1 MSQRW
6 VFDAL
11 VEDREDK
18 IGLIAYSLYKFEKN
32 ELAHRLNCEGKTGSQ
47 IRSELRTFHNHA
59 LGDSRIKGFR
69 DHAEVIIRDLMEQIE
84 EDLREEYQLQLDN
97 VNTLLDDYDGLQA
110 TIDNFP
116 NIIKQE
122 RENAILDFHRAVTR
136 KESRETGR
144 TIRTLKWFR
153 DGFQGVIAAILL
165 ALVIYGL
172 CALALPPDDRQGII
186 DKAYNNLKAS
196 FFQQA
201 STPIPDYNDGK

>member
-11 VEDREDK
+11 VKDREDK

-32 ELAHRLNCEGKTGSQ
+32 ELAHRINSEGKTSAQ
-47 IRSELRTFHNHA
+47 IRSELKIFHNHA
-59 LGDSRIKGFR
+59 LGDSRIQGFR
-69 DHAEVIIRDLMEQIE
+69 DHAEVVIRDLIEQIE
-84 EDLREEYQLQLDN
+84 EDLRDEYQLQLDH
-97 VNTLLDDYDGLQA
+97 VNTLLDDYDALQA
-110 TIDNFP
+110 TINNFP
-116 NIIKQE
+116 KIIKQE

-172 CALALPPDDRQGII
+172 CALALSPDDRQGII

-196 FFQQA
+196 FFQQT
-201 STPIPDYNDGK
+201 STPIPD

>member
-11 VEDREDK
+11 VKNREDK

-32 ELAHRLNCEGKTGSQ
+32 ELAHRINSEGKTSTQ
-47 IRSELRTFHNHA
+47 IRSELKIFHNHA
-59 LGDSRIKGFR
+59 LGHSRIKGFR
-69 DHAEVIIRDLMEQIE
+69 DHAEVVIRDLIEQIE
-84 EDLREEYQLQLDN
+84 EGLREEYQLQLDN
-97 VNTLLDDYDGLQA
+97 INTLLDDYDALKT

-116 NIIKQE
+116 KIIKQE

-144 TIRTLKWFR
+144 IIRTLKWFR

-201 STPIPDYNDGK
+201 STPIPD